1 MGFFKS
7 NEKIIADEIMKAFN
21 GGIFNKD
28 EIKYEKNSL
37 SIKINASGFEKHN
50 GTVMSKA
57 VYTVM
62 HPLFDEPIVEPGVG
76 VGKNTNAALLSS
88 AQSFAGVAA
97 SIFASLGCTDGSS
110 VKSTATDREIVFQKP
125 YISPVIRTGNADEK
139 TVLWNALEDI
149 IPEYLGTKNAY
160 WIKLF
165 AAVSNNNPI
174 FEVRINNTEY
184 HDISGIL
191 AERVG
196 NAFVGN
202 EYKSQKE
209 FILLT
214 REEQK
219 EYRFTTSQINEY
231 TEKAIEFIK
240 SSTDVDATVE
250 KITEI
255 CGDKTLAFELG
266 YFLPEIY
273 TKVVLN
279 TEESDDVY
287 ICKGDV
293 KTAVKISAIR
303 DYGYIENAVKDYI
316 YKKRPNGDDNM
327 RIMAWS
333 SRIDAVNQAVMQG
346 AKLEDI
352 RFSHMFYNVPDYFE
366 IR

>member
-110 VKSTATDREIVFQKP
+110 VKSTATGREIVFQKP
-125 YISPVIRTGNADEK
+125 CISPVIRTGNADEK
-139 TVLWNALEDI
+139 TILWNALEDI

-214 REEQK
+214 REEPA
-219 EYRFTTSQINEY
+219 ESRFSAEQIKNYAE
-231 TEKAIEFIK
+231 TAINVIMMYSDMEPILDIIYK
-240 SSTDVDATVE
+240 
-250 KITEI
+250 I
-255 CGDKTLAFELG
+255 CGDKTLTYELG
-266 YFLPEIY
+266 FFIPEIY
-273 TKVVLN
+273 TAALLN
-279 TEESDDVY
+279 FGEPDDVY
-287 ICKGDV
+287 IKEKPV
-293 KTAVKISAIR
+293 KRSVIR
-303 DYGYIENAVKDYI
+303 DYGYIETAVRDYI
-316 YKKRPNGDDNM
+316 CRKRPNKDENLH
-327 RIMAWS
+327 IMAFGS
-333 SRIDAVNQAVMQG
+333 KLNAINKALEQG
-346 AKLEDI
+346 AKMEQI
-352 RFSHMFYNVPDYFE
+352 KFSKMCYSVPEYYE